1 MSLDKKIRENLD
13 GKYLTIYSDSFKEGI
28 EYASELKIN
37 QVQIILVSE
46 KEVDFKEFEK
56 VGDFLKIISFVSVV
70 GNIKNLDSI
79 YSLQRIEKLYFQQK
93 QKFKIDISKFPKIE
107 YLGSEYWKGLI
118 NINKAHS
125 LQGLLLLKYPNVNL
139 NELSE
144 LKKLQRLHIYSSKI
158 ETLAGIEKLPLKDL
172 SLARN
177 NALENI
183 GAIKELKKLKELLIE
198 KCKKITDYTLI
209 DSLKEKVDVRIIK

>member
-28 EYASELKIN
+28 EYASKLKIN
-37 QVQIILVSE
+37 HVQIIWVSE

-56 VGDFLKIISFVSVV
+56 VGDFLKIISFVSTVDH
-70 GNIKNLDSI
+70 IKNLDSI
-79 YSLQRIEKLYFQQK
+79 YSLQRIKKLYFHQK
-93 QKFKIDISKFPKIE
+93 QKFKIDISKFPEIE
-107 YLGSEYWKGLI
+107 YLGSEYWKGLL

-125 LQGLLLLKYPNVNL
+125 LQGLLLLKFLNVNL

-144 LKKLQRLHIYSSKI
+144 LKKLQKLHIYSSKI
-158 ETLAGIEKLPLKDL
+158 ETLAGIEKLPLNSL
-172 SLARN
+172 SLVRN

-183 GAIKELKKLKELLIE
+183 EAIKELKKLNDLLIE
-198 KCKKITDYTLI
+198 KCKKITDYTLL
-209 DSLKEKVDVRIIK
+209 DSLKKKVDIRITK